1 MYDEILTLPES
12 IVASVFVMIII
23 LLTLYIMTLVLECV
37 AKVIN
42 RKDARCI
49 AAQQPEEQRSADDSA
64 DELEVVIMAAAIAM
78 MDGNNSIEFIRFKE
92 IDN

>member
-12 IVASVFVMIII
+12 IVASVFIMIII
-23 LLTLYIMTLVLECV
+23 LLTLYIIALVLECV

-42 RKDARCI
+42 RKDARRI
-49 AAQQPEEQRSADDSA
+49 AAQHPEEQESGDEAA

-78 MDGNNSIEFIRFKE
+78 MDGNNSIESIRFKE